1 MSKTIKLSAIFTA
14 TVLVAGLIG
23 VSFSDE
29 AFAKKPETKKVLVQV
44 KDAEGNPVKNAR
56 CTDNFPPGPENW
68 FVGNDG
74 GVVQFDVPT
83 DQETI
88 ALLVCI
94 DDIPP
99 NANFVLG
106 NVELKDN
113 GTTVVQATL
122 NSIP

>member
-1 MSKTIKLSAIFTA
+1 M
-14 TVLVAGLIG
+14 
-23 VSFSDE
+23 
-29 AFAKKPETKKVLVQV
+29 
-44 KDAEGNPVKNAR
+44 
-56 CTDNFPPGPENW
+56 
-68 FVGNDG
+68 GNDG

-122 NSIP
+122 NPIP